1 MKDERYE
8 YFLEQWEELENEE
21 KLRLFQE
28 YCSEVGCDDEIYDFD
43 DEFFNLFFE
52 GKPMEAVRAAH
63 FGNINCWNDDYIKFN
78 AYGNLESLSIW
89 QAVDVASSYTE
100 EIYELDKFDDYID
113 MSEYDSPEEDEEE
126 ED

>member
-8 YFLEQWEELENEE
+8 YFLEQWDELENEE

-43 DEFFNLFFE
+43 DEFFNIFFE

-89 QAVDVASSYTE
+89 QAVDVASSYTK

-113 MSEYDSPEEDEEE
+113 MSEYDCPEEDEEE

>member
-8 YFLEQWEELENEE
+8 YFLEQWEELKDEE

-43 DEFFNLFFE
+43 DEFFNIFFE

-89 QAVDVASSYTE
+89 QAVDVASSYTK
-100 EIYELDKFDDYID
+100 EIYELDEFDDYID
-113 MSEYDSPEEDEEE
+113 MSEYDCPEEDEEE

>member
-8 YFLEQWEELENEE
+8 YFLEQWEELKDEE

-43 DEFFNLFFE
+43 DEFFNIFFE

-89 QAVDVASSYTE
+89 QAVDVASSYTK
-100 EIYELDKFDDYID
+100 EIYKLDEFDDYID
-113 MSEYDSPEEDEEE
+113 MSEYDCPEEDEEE